1 MKKEK
6 KIGHKLPSASPPVA
20 VAPPF
25 TFAHSHRSL
34 PWPSFSW
41 RRQSSAVLHRVFVG
55 PFAGDEHPPG
65 MPSPSL
71 PSLLCETEHASPNL
85 SYLCSDLTQSQNF
98 TCIMPTDFGFAKII
112 GHTHVLYWFRPCL
125 PGFRLINFFF
135 VGRRYLCCTCSII
148 QFFLLVACIGNL
160 S

>member
-20 VAPPF
+20 FAPPF

-41 RRQSSAVLHRVFVG
+41 RRQSGAVLHRVFVG
-55 PFAGDEHPPG
+55 LFADDEHPPG

-71 PSLLCETEHASPNL
+71 PFLLCETEHANPNL
-85 SYLCSDLTQSQNF
+85 NYLCSDLTRLQNF
-98 TCIMPTDFGFAKII
+98 TCICQLTSNLLQNLSAHPYSAPASQ
-112 GHTHVLYWFRPCL
+112 VLGW
-125 PGFRLINFFF
+125 LIF
-135 VGRRYLCCTCSII
+135 V
-148 QFFLLVACIGNL
+148 LVADVACVAL
-160 S
+160 AELFSFSCW